1 MDLERIIERIEE
13 LELLEKN
20 MNDFVSIKRIELAS
34 KEAEVSELRKLI
46 NENNFMNTVEYK
58 ELQELRITK
67 RWLER

>member
-20 MNDFVSIKRIELAS
+20 MNDYVSIKRIELAS

-46 NENNFMNTVEYK
+46 NENNFMNTAEYK
-58 ELQELRITK
+58 ELQELRIAK
-67 RWLER
+67 RWLEK